1 MKRIL
6 LHFCFLFLV
15 SAIHAQ
21 SVYVTK
27 SGKKYHEASCRY
39 VSSTAFS
46 LKLDEA
52 ASRGY
57 TACSICKPQQTES
70 QTTSINSLYSNTS
83 NSASV
88 SSSYKNSSVQCSGT
102 TKKGTRCKHMTT
114 NSSGYCYQ
122 HGG

>member
-1 MKRIL
+1 MKRKL
-6 LHFCFLFLV
+6 PLFCFLFLV

-21 SVYVTK
+21 TVYVTK

-39 VSSTAFS
+39 VSSTAFN
-46 LKLDEA
+46 LKLNEA
-52 ASRGY
+52 VSRGY
-57 TACSICKPQQTES
+57 TACSICKPQQVES
-70 QTTSINSLYSNTS
+70 PTASVNSFYSNTS

-88 SSSYKNSSVQCSGT
+88 SSSYRNSSVQCSGT

-122 HGG
+122 HQG